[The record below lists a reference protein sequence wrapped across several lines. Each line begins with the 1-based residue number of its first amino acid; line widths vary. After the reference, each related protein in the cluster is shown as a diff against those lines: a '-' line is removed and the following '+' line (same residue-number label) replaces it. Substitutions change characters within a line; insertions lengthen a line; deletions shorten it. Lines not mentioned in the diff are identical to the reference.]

1 MKHFL
6 VYPGLFM
13 EGQQFANTIN
23 KTPRGEST
31 VNIWTTLNFLA
42 AAPNTTTLCQLC
54 SDVLMLYCNHLKST
68 AGAGPQYDMRRLVSL

>member
-23 KTPRGEST
+23 KTR

-42 AAPNTTTLCQLC
+42 AAPNTTTLCQHCQLC
-54 SDVLMLYCNHLKST
+54 SDVLTLYCNHLKST
-68 AGAGPQYDMRRLVSL
+68 ACAGKYNKRRLVSL

>member
-1 MKHFL
+1 MKHLL
-6 VYPGLFM
+6 VYPVLFM

-23 KTPRGEST
+23 KTR

-54 SDVLMLYCNHLKST
+54 SDVRMLYCNSLKST
-68 AGAGPQYDMRRLVSL
+68 ACAGPKYNVRRLVSL

>member
-23 KTPRGEST
+23 KTR

-42 AAPNTTTLCQLC
+42 AAQHHNTVSTCP
-54 SDVLMLYCNHLKST
+54 DVLMLHCNHLKS
-68 AGAGPQYDMRRLVSL
+68 GLCWSPI

>member
-23 KTPRGEST
+23 KTR

-54 SDVLMLYCNHLKST
+54 SDVLMLYCNNLKST
-68 AGAGPQYDMRRLVSL
+68 ACAGPKYNVRRLVSL

>member
-23 KTPRGEST
+23 KTR

-42 AAPNTTTLCQLC
+42 AAPNNTTLCQLC
-54 SDVLMLYCNHLKST
+54 SDVLMLYCNNLKST
-68 AGAGPQYDMRRLVSL
+68 ACAGPQYNMKRLVSL

>member
-23 KTPRGEST
+23 KTR

-54 SDVLMLYCNHLKST
+54 SDVLL
-68 AGAGPQYDMRRLVSL
+68 

>member
-23 KTPRGEST
+23 KTR

-42 AAPNTTTLCQLC
+42 ATPNTTTLCQLC
-54 SDVLMLYCNHLKST
+54 SDVLMLYCNNLKST
-68 AGAGPQYDMRRLVSL
+68 ACAGPQYNMKRLVSL

>member
-23 KTPRGEST
+23 KTPRGESLLDHSQLSCCSAQHHNT
-31 VNIWTTLNFLA
+31 VSTLFGCS
-42 AAPNTTTLCQLC
+42 TVISLCWF
-54 SDVLMLYCNHLKST
+54 
-68 AGAGPQYDMRRLVSL
+68 GAGQYDMRRLVSL

>member
-23 KTPRGEST
+23 KTPRGESLSQYLNHSQLSCCSAQHHNT
-31 VNIWTTLNFLA
+31 VSTLFG
-42 AAPNTTTLCQLC
+42 C
-54 SDVLMLYCNHLKST
+54 SDALL
-68 AGAGPQYDMRRLVSL
+68 